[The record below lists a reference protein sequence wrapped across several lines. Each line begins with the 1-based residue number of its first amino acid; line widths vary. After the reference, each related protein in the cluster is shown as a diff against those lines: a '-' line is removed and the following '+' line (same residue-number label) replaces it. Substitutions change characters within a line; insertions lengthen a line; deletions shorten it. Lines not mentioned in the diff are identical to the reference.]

1 MEIKILAFGQ
11 IAEIVGDSAF
21 SASDLKDTDALK
33 AWLANNYPAIQNIA
47 FAISVDKKKVGE
59 NTTLSQNSIVAL
71 LPPFSGG

>member
-11 IAEIVGDSAF
+11 IAELVGNSEF
-21 SASDLKDTDALK
+21 LVSDLESTDALK

-47 FAISVDKKKVGE
+47 FAISVDKKKVVE
-59 NTTLSQNSIVAL
+59 NTSLSQHSVVAL

>member
-11 IAEIVGDSAF
+11 IAELVG
-21 SASDLKDTDALK
+21 ASEFLVADVPDTDALK

-47 FAISVDKKKVGE
+47 FAISVGKKKVVE
-59 NTTLSQNSIVAL
+59 NTALSSYSVVAL